1 MTRRAV
7 RLARAARLPR
17 SRAGRRW
24 RAWALSQARTGTRA
38 SASADDRRPWAT
50 SRLGHARMPGGTL
63 ATNTGGRFACP
74 ST

>member
-1 MTRRAV
+1 M
-7 RLARAARLPR
+7 
-17 SRAGRRW
+17 
-24 RAWALSQARTGTRA
+24 SQARTGTRA
-38 SASADDRRPWAT
+38 SASADDRRPRAT